1 MRSAKW
7 LLSLALVALV
17 AVCAAAEDADAAA
30 EDADAAADDAAAAA
44 EEPAAAAEEP
54 AAAAADTAATGYEG
68 AVDEEW
74 LNTIWTQVDDM
85 VEQEGYKLQETIT
98 VAGVRGAEA
107 EDQILDKLYY
117 KGAKRY
123 PSQEKLKK
131 AIDTLKKAIALAPR
145 GENVAMQKYFVA
157 QCYTKLGETAGAQDY
172 YTQVTRDH
180 ADTPWATKARKE
192 LAALPALPNE

>member
-7 LLSLALVALV
+7 LLALALIALVATV
-17 AVCAAAEDADAAA
+17 ATAEDK
-30 EDADAAADDAAAAA
+30 
-44 EEPAAAAEEP
+44 
-54 AAAAADTAATGYEG
+54 AAAADTSAATGG

-85 VEQEGYKLQETIT
+85 VKQEEHKLPETVT

-123 PSQEKLKK
+123 PSQEKLRK
-131 AIDTLKKAIALAPR
+131 AIDTLKKAIARAPR
-145 GENVAMQKYFVA
+145 GENVAMQTYFVA
-157 QCYTKLGETAGAQDY
+157 QCYTKLGETTEARTY
-172 YTQVTRDH
+172 FTQVTRDH
-180 ADTPWATKARKE
+180 ADTPWAAKARKE
-192 LAALPALPNE
+192 LAALASPPAAASQ

>member
-7 LLSLALVALV
+7 IFALALVALV
-17 AVCAAAEDADAAA
+17 AAVATAD
-30 EDADAAADDAAAAA
+30 
-44 EEPAAAAEEP
+44 EPAATPAP
-54 AAAAADTAATGYEG
+54 AATDTSGADG

-85 VEQEGYKLQETIT
+85 VEQEDYKLQETVT

-123 PSQEKLKK
+123 PSQEKLRK
-131 AIDTLKKAIALAPR
+131 AIDTLKKAIARAPR
-145 GENVAMQKYFVA
+145 GENVAMQIYFVA
-157 QCYTKLGETAGAQDY
+157 QCYTKLGETTEARTY

-180 ADTPWATKARKE
+180 ADTPWAAKARKE
-192 LAALPALPNE
+192 LAALANPAQSAQQ